1 MWAPNDTGDAK
12 LMCRKKLQVG
22 RFFGGGG
29 QSIHRGQLPPCPNV
43 ATCLFT
49 PRLGL
54 RLRYICRA

>member
-1 MWAPNDTGDAK
+1 
-12 LMCRKKLQVG
+12 VG